1 MMQFRY
7 EFDAS
12 KFEDVSSI
20 GIALTKDTEFNF
32 EQQGLETLPE
42 NIKLY
47 ETKKDNGTDYNTSL
61 TIGVKNIPTNAY
73 NTSLVAVAYVKTIDG
88 KYYFAKKST
97 YSVNKMIETYIDTL
111 DTNTEMYKILEAFF
125 DSLQ

>member
-32 EQQGLETLPE
+32 EQQGLEALPE

-61 TIGVKNIPTNAY
+61 TIGVKNIPTTAY
-73 NTSLVAVAYVKTIDG
+73 DTSLVAVAYVKTTEG